1 MAGLLD
7 PPEQAPAYQAIKEKL
22 TAKIPG
28 AHPNTI
34 AGILGNIHVE
44 TGGTFDPEQKQKG
57 GNGFGLFQFDYK
69 GGKKGTGM
77 RGAYEAHIKAKGIPN
92 SADAQLDFMVDSVYN
107 KKPSY
112 DIGAGNAKVLR
123 ESFAN
128 GNPADV
134 SDKFQELFERPG
146 TPHRDRR
153 QRATL
158 FYATE
163 GQEHPLRKNLLDWSI
178 TK

>member
-7 PPEQAPAYQAIKEKL
+7 QPKQAPAYRTIMEKL
-22 TAKIPG
+22 KAKVPG
-28 AHPNTI
+28 AHPNTV

-44 TGGTFDPEQKQKG
+44 TGGTFDPNQKQDG
-57 GNGFGLFQFDYK
+57 GDGFGLFQFDYVD
-69 GGKKGTGM
+69 GKKGTGM

-92 SADAQLDFMVDSVYN
+92 SADAQLDFMIDSVYN
-107 KKPSY
+107 KKPAY
-112 DIGAGNAKVLR
+112 DIGVGNARKLR
-123 ESFAN
+123 ASFAN
-128 GNPADV
+128 GDHTDV
-134 SDKFQELFERPG
+134 SDKFQTLFERPG

-163 GQEHPLRKNLLDWSI
+163 GQENPLRKNLLDWSI
-178 TK
+178 TE

>member
-7 PPEQAPAYQAIKEKL
+7 QPEQAPAYQVIRDKL
-22 TAKIPG
+22 RARLPDVS
-28 AHPNTI
+28 HNTI

-57 GNGFGLFQFDYK
+57 GGGFGLFQFDYK
-69 GGKKGTGM
+69 KGKVGTGM
-77 RGAYEAHIKAKGIPN
+77 RGAYEAHIKDAGIPN
-92 SADAQLDFMVDSVYN
+92 SADAQLDFMMNLIYA
-107 KKPSY
+107 KKPLY
-112 DIGAGNAKVLR
+112 ELGAGNTKKIIDAF
-123 ESFAN
+123 EN
-128 GNPADV
+128 GDPVSV
-134 SDKFQELFERPG
+134 SDNFQDWFERPG
-146 TPHRDRR
+146 VEHRDRR

-178 TK
+178 TE